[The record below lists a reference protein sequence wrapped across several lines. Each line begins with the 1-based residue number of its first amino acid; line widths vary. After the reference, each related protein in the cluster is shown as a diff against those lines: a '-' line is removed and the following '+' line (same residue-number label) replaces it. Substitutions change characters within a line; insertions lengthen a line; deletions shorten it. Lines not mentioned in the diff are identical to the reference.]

1 MNKKVLITGATGLIG
16 SKLVTKLYDLG
27 FKVYSISRDV
37 KKSEKKFKVS
47 IEHIS
52 YDEDKFKNI
61 IDNNTII
68 INLAGASI
76 AGKKWTEEYKKE
88 IYDSRILT
96 TRKIVEI
103 LNIYELKPELFI
115 NASAIGVYGN
125 TFDKIIDENSP
136 CGEGFLAKVT
146 IDWENELTKLINNIR
161 KVYARIGIVLDLE
174 GGALAKMLLPYKLF
188 IGGPLGTG
196 KQWMSWIHI
205 DDLIELFVFIIQ
217 KNNINGAINLTA
229 PNPVTMDEFSHTI
242 GKILRRPSFFKVPEF
257 ILKIILGESSAMVL
271 NSNRVIPKKAIEN
284 GYNFEYDNLEKALKN
299 LLKKYQ

>member
-1 MNKKVLITGATGLIG
+1 MNRKVLITGATGLIG
-16 SKLVTKLYDLG
+16 SKLAKRLYDLG
-27 FKVYSISRDV
+27 FKVYSVSRDV
-37 KKSEKKFKVS
+37 KKSEIKFK
-47 IEHIS
+47 IPIKHIS

-76 AGKKWTEEYKKE
+76 AGNKWTEEYKKV

-96 TRKIVEI
+96 TRKLVDI
-103 LNIYELKPELFI
+103 LNNYELKPELFI
-115 NASAIGVYGN
+115 NASAIGIYGN
-125 TFDKIIDENSP
+125 TFEKIIDENTP
-136 CGEGFLAKVT
+136 VGEGFLAKVT
-146 IDWENELTKLINNIR
+146 IDWENELTKLKNNIR

-205 DDLIELFVFIIQ
+205 YDLIELFVFIIQ
-217 KNNINGAINLTA
+217 NNNINGAINLTA
-229 PNPVTMDEFSHTI
+229 PYPVTMIEFSKTI

-257 ILKIILGESSAMVL
+257 ILKIVLGESSAMVL

-284 GYNFEYDNLEKALKN
+284 GYNFEYDNLEKALTN
-299 LLKKYQ
+299 LLKE

>member
-1 MNKKVLITGATGLIG
+1 MNRKVLITGATGLIG
-16 SKLVTKLYDLG
+16 SKLAKRLYDLG
-27 FKVYSISRDV
+27 FKVYSVSRDV
-37 KKSEKKFKVS
+37 KKSEIKFK
-47 IEHIS
+47 IPIKHIS

-76 AGKKWTEEYKKE
+76 AGNKWTEEYKKE

-96 TRKIVEI
+96 TRKLVDI
-103 LNIYELKPELFI
+103 LNNYELKPELFI
-115 NASAIGVYGN
+115 NASAIGIYGN
-125 TFDKIIDENSP
+125 TFDKIIDENTP
-136 CGEGFLAKVT
+136 VGEGFLAQVT
-146 IDWENELTKLINNIR
+146 FDWENELTKLKNNIR

-229 PNPVTMDEFSHTI
+229 PNPVTMIEFSKTI

-257 ILKIILGESSAMVL
+257 ILKIILGESSAMIL

-284 GYNFEYDNLEKALKN
+284 GYNFEYDNLEKALTN

>member
-16 SKLVTKLYDLG
+16 SKLAHRLYDLG

-37 KKSEKKFKVS
+37 KKSETKFKIP
-47 IEHIS
+47 IEHIT

-61 IDNNTII
+61 VDNNTII

-76 AGKKWTEEYKKE
+76 AAQKWTEEYKKQ

-96 TRKIVEI
+96 TRKIVDI
-103 LNIYELKPELFI
+103 LNIYDLKPELFI
-115 NASAIGVYGN
+115 NASAIGIYGN
-125 TFDKIIDENSP
+125 TLDKIIDENSP
-136 CGEGFLAKVT
+136 VGEGFLAKVT
-146 IDWENELTKLINNIR
+146 IDWENELTKLNSNIR

-188 IGGPLGTG
+188 FGGPLGTG

-205 DDLIELFVFIIQ
+205 DDLIELFVFII
-217 KNNINGAINLTA
+217 KNNNIDGAINLTA
-229 PNPVTMDEFSHTI
+229 PNPVTMDEFSQTI
-242 GKILRRPSFFKVPEF
+242 GRVLRRPSFFKVPEF
-257 ILKIILGESSAMVL
+257 ILKVILGESAAMIL

-299 LLKKYQ
+299 ILKK

>member
-1 MNKKVLITGATGLIG
+1 MNRKVLITGATGLIG
-16 SKLVTKLYDLG
+16 SKLAKRLYDLG
-27 FKVYSISRDV
+27 FKVYSVSRDV
-37 KKSEKKFKVS
+37 KKSEIKFK
-47 IEHIS
+47 IPIKHIS

-76 AGKKWTEEYKKE
+76 AGNKWTEEYKKV

-96 TRKIVEI
+96 TRKLVDI
-103 LNIYELKPELFI
+103 LNNYELKPELFI
-115 NASAIGVYGN
+115 NASAIGIYGN
-125 TFDKIIDENSP
+125 TFDKIIDENTP
-136 CGEGFLAKVT
+136 VGEGFLAQVT
-146 IDWENELTKLINNIR
+146 FDWENELTKLSNNIR

>member
-1 MNKKVLITGATGLIG
+1 MNRKVLITGATGLIG
-16 SKLVTKLYDLG
+16 SKLAKRLYDLG
-27 FKVYSISRDV
+27 FKVYSVSRDV
-37 KKSEKKFKVS
+37 KKSEKKFK
-47 IEHIS
+47 IPIKHIS

-76 AGKKWTEEYKKE
+76 AGNKWTEEYKKE

-96 TRKIVEI
+96 TRKLVDI
-103 LNIYELKPELFI
+103 LNNYELKPELFI
-115 NASAIGVYGN
+115 NASAIGIYGN
-125 TFDKIIDENSP
+125 TFDKIIDENTP
-136 CGEGFLAKVT
+136 VGEGFLAQVT
-146 IDWENELTKLINNIR
+146 FDWENELTKLKNNIR

-217 KNNINGAINLTA
+217 NNNINGAINLTA
-229 PNPVTMDEFSHTI
+229 PYPVTMIEFSKTI
-242 GKILRRPSFFKVPEF
+242 GKILRRPSFFQVPEF
-257 ILKIILGESSAMVL
+257 ILKIILGESSAMIL

-284 GYNFEYDNLEKALKN
+284 GYNFEYDNLEKALTN
-299 LLKKYQ
+299 LLKE

>member
-1 MNKKVLITGATGLIG
+1 MNRKVLITGATGLIG
-16 SKLVTKLYDLG
+16 SKLATRLYNLG
-27 FKVYSISRDV
+27 FKVYSVSRDV
-37 KKSEKKFKVS
+37 KKSEIKFKIP
-47 IEHIS
+47 IEHIN

-76 AGKKWTEEYKKE
+76 AGNKWTEEYKKV

-96 TRKIVEI
+96 TRKLVDI
-103 LNIYELKPELFI
+103 LNNYELKPELFI
-115 NASAIGVYGN
+115 NASAIGIYGN

-136 CGEGFLAKVT
+136 AGEGFLAQVT
-146 IDWENELTKLINNIR
+146 IDWENELKKLNNNIR

-174 GGALAKMLLPYKLF
+174 GGALEKMLLPYKLF

-217 KNNINGAINLTA
+217 NNNINGAINLTA
-229 PNPVTMDEFSHTI
+229 PNPVTMDEFSNII

-299 LLKKYQ
+299 LLKK